1 MTARFSLSHAFAAV
15 ATTVALGTAAST
27 AGAQT
32 ALDFGPASGWIFI
45 GDAGRPASQNPSN
58 AWYAPAV
65 TYYGSDG
72 SYPYSGGILATTA
85 AAAFEDDLPFAAGG
99 TNMTGSDPYA
109 AGLLLETSFGL
120 VPGALDPN
128 PGALDPNP
136 PVVSAYEGSGVTR
149 LLSVSAGDRLNFN
162 WQFLT
167 LDYTGADYAF
177 AAIDGAVIRLGG
189 AEVATP
195 LQPLV
200 PNGGSVPETL
210 FWTPP
215 GWQSGEVVFTRSG
228 TVQIGFGVVDVGDFT
243 VSSAVAIQDVVLT
256 PVPEPAEWI
265 ILLAGL
271 GAAGA
276 ASRRRAARRLGHA

>member
-1 MTARFSLSHAFAAV
+1 MTARFSLAHAFAAA
-15 ATTVALGTAAST
+15 ATTVALGTAATT

-58 AWYAPAV
+58 AWYAQAV

-72 SYPYSGGILATTA
+72 SYLDSGGILATTA
-85 AAAFEDDLPFAAGG
+85 AAAFQDDLPFAAGG
-99 TNMTGSDPYA
+99 TNMTGSEPYA

-120 VPGALDPN
+120 APGALDPS
-128 PGALDPNP
+128 P

-195 LQPLV
+195 LV
-200 PNGGSVPETL
+200 PVLPIVGSVPDQL
-210 FWTPP
+210 FWAPP

-256 PVPEPAEWI
+256 PVPEPAEWM

>member
-1 MTARFSLSHAFAAV
+1 MTARFSLAHAFAAA
-15 ATTVALGTAAST
+15 ATTVALGTAAPV

-32 ALDFGPASGWIFI
+32 VLDFGLASDWIFI
-45 GDAGRPASQNPSN
+45 GDAGRPTSQNPSN
-58 AWYAPAV
+58 AWYAPAL
-65 TYYGSDG
+65 TYYG
-72 SYPYSGGILATTA
+72 YSGGVLATTA
-85 AAAFEDDLPFAAGG
+85 ASAYEDDAPFAAGG
-99 TNMTGSDPYA
+99 TNMTGSEPYS
-109 AGLLLETSFGL
+109 AGLILETAFGL
-120 VPGALDPN
+120 ALGALDPN
-128 PGALDPNP
+128 A
-136 PVVSAYEGSGVTR
+136 PVVSAFEGSGFTR
-149 LLSVSAGDRLNFN
+149 MLSVSAGDRLNFN

-167 LDYTGADYAF
+167 LDYAGADYAF

-195 LQPLV
+195 LQPVV
-200 PNGGSVPETL
+200 PSGGSVPETL

-256 PVPEPAEWI
+256 PVPEPAEWM

-276 ASRRRAARRLGHA
+276 VSRRRAARRLGHA

>member
-1 MTARFSLSHAFAAV
+1 MTAHFSLAHAFAAV
-15 ATTVALGTAAST
+15 ATTVALGTAAT
-27 AGAQT
+27 NVGAQT
-32 ALDFGPASGWIFI
+32 ALDFGPASEWIFI

-58 AWYAPAV
+58 AWYATAV
-65 TYYGSDG
+65 TYYA
-72 SYPYSGGILATTA
+72 PGGVLATTA

-99 TNMTGSDPYA
+99 TNMTGSEPYA
-109 AGLLLETSFGL
+109 AGLLLETAFGL
-120 VPGALDPN
+120 A

-136 PVVSAYEGSGVTR
+136 PVLSAYEGSGFTR

-167 LDYTGADYAF
+167 LEDTGADYAF
-177 AAIDGAVIRLGG
+177 AAIDGMVIRLGG
-189 AEVATP
+189 AEVATT
-195 LQPLV
+195 LQPVV

-210 FWTPP
+210 FWAPP
-215 GWQSGEVVFTRSG
+215 GWQSGEVVFARSG
-228 TVQIGFGVVDVGDFT
+228 TVQIGFGVVDVGDFSVT
-243 VSSAVAIQDVVLT
+243 SAVAVDSVMLT